1 MDQKAKCRNQWLIE
15 FKKRPADLQLF
26 SDLLDKHLQEINS
39 DYEAKRYKD
48 ITLQHL
54 EIIEARPNLFVD
66 WLKLKGKLGGQ
77 HKVPRL
83 SNSREHIEQLLALQK

>member
-1 MDQKAKCRNQWLIE
+1 LE
-15 FKKRPADLQLF
+15 LF
-26 SDLLDKHLQEINS
+26 ADLLDKHLQEINS

-54 EIIEARPNLFVD
+54 EIITARPELFND

-83 SNSREHIEQLLALQK
+83 SNSRDTMEQLLRLNDK

>member
-1 MDQKAKCRNQWLIE
+1 MKPLPETNS
-15 FKKRPADLQLF
+15 RPIVCARLDSEKNKLQQL
-26 SDLLDKHLQEINS
+26 NS

-54 EIIEARPNLFVD
+54 EVIQARAGLFND
-66 WLKLKGKLGGQ
+66 WLKSRGKLGGQ

-83 SNSREHIEQLLALQK
+83 SNSRTTMEQLLRFADTPQNIQS